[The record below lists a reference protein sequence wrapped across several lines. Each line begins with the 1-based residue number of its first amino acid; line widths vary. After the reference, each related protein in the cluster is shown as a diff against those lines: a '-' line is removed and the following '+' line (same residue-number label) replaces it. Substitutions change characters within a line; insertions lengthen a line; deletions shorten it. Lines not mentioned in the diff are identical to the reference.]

1 MATTTR
7 PDSSPVTSERPA
19 PAGPAQQAPAAPA
32 AEPEAPPKPKRFIT
46 FAILGVLIVIGAIWG
61 IKTFLYTRVH
71 ESTDDAQVDGHIVP
85 VLAKVGGF
93 VDGVFTD
100 ENDHIKEGTLAV
112 LIDSSE
118 YVAQLARATGE
129 LAAAQA
135 AVGQKGSGQA
145 YAQVRTAEGQS
156 AATDAQIVAAQ
167 ANYAKAKA
175 DLARFQEL
183 AAKQIVSKQQLDAA
197 QAAADA
203 AQADLLAAQ
212 KQAAAAGASVSGA
225 QAGISLAE
233 ARVASAR
240 ATRENAALQLSYTR
254 ITAPASGLVS
264 RKQVEPGQLV
274 ESGQQLFS
282 IVTDTGA
289 YVTANFKE
297 TQLNDIRV
305 GQKVQFDVDAYPGC
319 DAEGVVE
326 SLSGATGAK
335 FALLPPDN
343 STGNFTKVVQRV
355 PVRIRIT
362 KGCGDGRPLR
372 PGMSVDVHV
381 ATG

>member
-7 PDSSPVTSERPA
+7 PDSPSATSERPA
-19 PAGPAQQAPAAPA
+19 PVPASQQPPTPAPEA
-32 AEPEAPPKPKRFIT
+32 EAPPRPKRFVT

-61 IKTFLYTRVH
+61 VKTFLYTRVH

-100 ENDHIKEGTLAV
+100 ENQHIREGALAV
-112 LIDSSE
+112 LIDSAE
-118 YVAQLARATGE
+118 YVAQLAKASGD
-129 LAAAQA
+129 LAGAQA
-135 AVGQKGSGQA
+135 AVGLRGSGQA

-175 DLARFQEL
+175 DLSRFQEL
-183 AAKQIVSKQQLDAA
+183 ADKQIVSKQQLDAA

-240 ATRENAALQLSYTR
+240 ATRENAALQLFYTR
-254 ITAPASGLVS
+254 VTAPASGLVS
-264 RKQVEPGQLV
+264 RKQVELGQLV
-274 ESGQQLFS
+274 QPGQTLFS

-319 DAEGVVE
+319 NAEGVVE

-355 PVRIRIT
+355 PVRIHIT

-372 PGMSVDVHV
+372 PGLSVNVHV